1 MICRFAKI
9 IFQNKENGFCVF
21 VYHTEDDTVPV
32 AARDSYYKGTDIAF
46 TAVGNYLP
54 DTDSVEVDM
63 QGKWVKGKRGMQLQV
78 ENFEEI
84 LPRTEEGILGYL
96 SSGMVKGIGPRT
108 AELIVKRF
116 GKRTFDVLDHY
127 PDSLLE
133 IRGIS
138 QKKLDAILLSYH
150 GGHAMRDLAAYL
162 TPF

>member
-63 QGKWVKGKRGMQLQV
+63 QGKWVQIPHGA
-78 ENFEEI
+78 
-84 LPRTEEGILGYL
+84 LPPEY
-96 SSGMVKGIGPRT
+96 
-108 AELIVKRF
+108 
-116 GKRTFDVLDHY
+116 
-127 PDSLLE
+127 
-133 IRGIS
+133 
-138 QKKLDAILLSYH
+138 
-150 GGHAMRDLAAYL
+150 
-162 TPF
+162 